1 MQPERLY
8 AARKALVRLHPVED
22 VEPAIQILVLPK
34 VEVDC
39 MEDEPDGDIAVE
51 SGDEEP
57 RAQVVPRDE
66 ARYAFPDLRRGSLR
80 GGLVDEVDL

>member
-1 MQPERLY
+1 MQPERLH

-57 RAQVVPRDE
+57 
-66 ARYAFPDLRRGSLR
+66 
-80 GGLVDEVDL
+80 

>member
-1 MQPERLY
+1 
-8 AARKALVRLHPVED
+8 
-22 VEPAIQILVLPK
+22 
-34 VEVDC
+34 

-80 GGLVDEVDL
+80 GGLVDEVYLQGCIRVGLGASDSSGEHE